1 MEIERNKNSLRI
13 SMELYSSP
21 NKALKYES
29 GDNVI
34 SRSQQKLM
42 KIIFMSF
49 FVLGALNVGA
59 MDVSMKPIC
68 DKLNFK
74 ADDNKWIRFGAGYR
88 GTGIWSENIGT
99 GNINEGRYSN
109 DNARIYLN
117 GQFGPYLKFEVN
129 TECYFC
135 NNTKSGDNPRMSYN
149 ILDAIVKFEYNRYLN
164 VWGGRMLAPTERGE
178 LNGPFFHATHDGF
191 KTPFFSQDFSTS
203 YNNNNGAGMYGR
215 DDGATFWGSAEP
227 KVVPGTF
234 SYAMGIFR
242 GLRSTSAFGPNPNDS
257 VLMAARFTYNFLNP
271 EKNPG
276 YYTVGTYYGKG
287 GEILVLGFGMY

>member
-1 MEIERNKNSLRI
+1 MEIERNRDSLRT
-13 SMELYSSP
+13 STELYSLP
-21 NKALKYES
+21 NKTLKYKS
-29 GDNVI
+29 GGNVI
-34 SRSQQKLM
+34 NRFPKKLM

-49 FVLGALNVGA
+49 FVLGTLNVGA
-59 MDVSMKPIC
+59 MDVSMKPIS

-164 VWGGRMLAPTERGE
+164 VWE
-178 LNGPFFHATHDGF
+178 L
-191 KTPFFSQDFSTS
+191 
-203 YNNNNGAGMYGR
+203 
-215 DDGATFWGSAEP
+215 
-227 KVVPGTF
+227 
-234 SYAMGIFR
+234 
-242 GLRSTSAFGPNPNDS
+242 
-257 VLMAARFTYNFLNP
+257 
-271 EKNPG
+271 
-276 YYTVGTYYGKG
+276 
-287 GEILVLGFGMY
+287 